1 MGIHGL
7 TSFMTNNSKLG
18 VDHFWN
24 LNNSK
29 KNNDHLIF
37 DGNAFVFYYAFKFRK
52 HWTHGGQYNDFA
64 KIISLLINKLQNF
77 GFQLIFLFDGA
88 LPEAKEN
95 TRLKRYKGYIEK
107 LSAVLNNLS
116 QIDTSNKQNPSAA
129 INNGPQYNR
138 DLYIIPP
145 LTIEVCIQTL
155 RELDVT
161 VMISS
166 EEADGLVV
174 QLAQEKNGYIIS
186 LDSDMYIYPHSGK
199 GYIPLDSLKIPTIN
213 SNHTN
218 TITAKIYQPEKLA
231 NFLQLDKS
239 ILPLFG
245 SLLGNDYVNIQD
257 IKHPI
262 MNWCSTNSGFQVKK
276 QGAAQWPKYVAEFL
290 RCINQQSIRS
300 HPSLSIIDTVVS
312 HLRPIILNNGIA
324 NKKEFAENLGNLLV
338 ESVYRYDPQSLL
350 LKHSA
355 YSSTITSTP
364 STTSFY
370 NNCELANMQRSRQ
383 ILDVITT
390 HTFWTGIYIEDIHLD
405 SSWNISESLR
415 QAMYG
420 LLNVEIVKEYIREK
434 GHMTVKEVPSTKMAL
449 ITSNLN
455 EENDL
460 ITAHKHLLIKL
471 HHGPSNIQ
479 KFENQVP
486 TPLQPLVLCLR
497 YFIQASFNN
506 NQPLANHEVVAIL
519 VASMVNLLPE
529 TLPSEFGINDAP
541 TALIDPSTD
550 SFKENQKFLAIPS
563 LKIRSIHLISQWQHI
578 ILSSHYLAQTLLTT
592 SSLSPTI
599 KRNQQ
604 NQETVN
610 IHFMQSGVLTN
621 VVNGII
627 LHTCLQLGRLGAS
640 MGKMMLGAS
649 TEWTQLF
656 EALYNQ
662 VIADEYDQKVE
673 KIFDYEFTN
682 KLTKEGE
689 QMPWMKN
696 SILKKIDNKTKK
708 NIPPSSV
715 NKIKNSRHS
724 SRYNST
730 NKNRSVINAFNVLSL
745 DDE

>member
-1 MGIHGL
+1 MEMLLFFIMPLFLENTGL
-7 TSFMTNNSKLG
+7 ME
-18 VDHFWN
+18 
-24 LNNSK
+24 
-29 KNNDHLIF
+29 
-37 DGNAFVFYYAFKFRK
+37 
-52 HWTHGGQYNDFA
+52 YNDFA
-64 KIISLLINKLQNF
+64 KIISRLINKLQSF
-77 GFQLIFLFDGA
+77 GFQLMFLFDGA

-107 LSAVLNNLS
+107 LSAILNNLS
-116 QIDTSNKQNPSAA
+116 QIDTSNKQNPSTTT
-129 INNGPQYNR
+129 NNGPQYNR

-155 RELDVT
+155 RELGVT
-161 VMISS
+161 VLISS

-213 SNHTN
+213 DNHTD

-239 ILPLFG
+239 LLPLFG

-262 MNWCSTNSGFQVKK
+262 MNWCSTKSGFQVKK
-276 QGAAQWPKYVAEFL
+276 QGAAQWPRYVAEFL

-300 HPSLSIIDTVVS
+300 HPSSSIIDTVVS
-312 HLRPIILNNGIA
+312 HLRPIILNNATA
-324 NKKEFAENLGNLLV
+324 NKKVFADNLGNILV
-338 ESVYRYDPQSLL
+338 ESIFRYDPQSLL
-350 LKHSA
+350 LKHSI
-355 YSSTITSTP
+355 YSSSISSSLSL
-364 STTSFY
+364 STTASLY
-370 NNCELANMQRSRQ
+370 NNSTLANMQRSRQ
-383 ILDVITT
+383 VLDVITT

-434 GHMTVKEVPSTKMAL
+434 GHMTVKEVSSTKIAL
-449 ITSNLN
+449 ITTNLN

-460 ITAHKHLLIKL
+460 ITAHKNLLIKL

-479 KFENQVP
+479 KFEKLVP
-486 TPLQPLVLCLR
+486 SSLQPLVLCLR

-529 TLPSEFGINDAP
+529 TLSSEFSINDAP

-550 SFKENQKFLAIPS
+550 SFKANQKFLAIPS
-563 LKIRSIHLISQWQHI
+563 LKKRSLHLVSQWQHI
-578 ILSSHYLAQTLLTT
+578 ILSSHYLAQILLTA
-592 SSLSPTI
+592 SSLSLTI
-599 KRNQQ
+599 IPNQQ
-604 NQETVN
+604 NQEAEN
-610 IHFMQSGVLTN
+610 IHFMQSGVLSN

-649 TEWTQLF
+649 TEWVQLF
-656 EALYNQ
+656 RTLYDQ
-662 VIADEYDQKVE
+662 VIADKYDQKME

-682 KLTKEGE
+682 KPIREGE
-689 QMPWMKN
+689 QVSWMKN
-696 SILKKIDNKTKK
+696 SILKKINDRAKK
-708 NIPPSSV
+708 NIPSSSV
-715 NKIKNSRHS
+715 NKIRNSNYS
-724 SRYNST
+724 SQHNDT